1 MAGKNRIF
9 ISFAIEDRWARD
21 FLVGQAKQEHS
32 PFEFVDM
39 SVKTP
44 WDSSWKTNCRSRIK
58 GCDGVIAILS
68 ANTATAEGARWEMKC
83 AREEGIPIVGMQA
96 NASKPGAIPAELAG
110 AKMISWTWSSI
121 KSFLDHL

>member
-1 MAGKNRIF
+1 MASRSRIF

-32 PFEFVDM
+32 PFEFIDM

-58 GCDGVIAILS
+58 GCDGVIAFVS
-68 ANTATAEGARWEMKC
+68 KNTMQAEGARWEVKF

-96 NASKPGAIPAELAG
+96 NSNDVGALPPEFAG
-110 AKMISWTWSSI
+110 VQMINWTWPAL
-121 KSFLDHL
+121 KTFLDRL